1 MKRLIALSLLFTIL
15 LVQPV
20 GANDKMPAMILIHTP
35 QATLDN
41 IPEEHYYDSLELLA
55 CCIAAEAGNQSE
67 YGQRLVCDVVLNR
80 VDDADF
86 PDNIWDVIEQPNQ
99 FSVVADNRINEVEPS
114 EQVYRIVQEEL
125 KNRTNS
131 EVIYFTSG
139 NYGKYG
145 TKAFKHG
152 NHYFCG
158 K

>member
-1 MKRLIALSLLFTIL
+1 MKKIIAASLIGIMLFS
-15 LVQPV
+15 VPAQAAAMVPV
-20 GANDKMPAMILIHTP
+20 SVNEVTP
-35 QATLDN
+35 DDLA
-41 IPEEHYYDSLELLA
+41 EEHYYDSLELLA

-99 FSVVADNRINEVEPS
+99 FSVVTNNSINEVEPT
-114 EQVYRIVQEEL
+114 EQIYRIVTEEL
-125 KNRTNS
+125 ESRTNN
-131 EVIYFTSG
+131 EVIYFTAGS
-139 NYGKYG
+139 YGRYG
-145 TKAFKHG
+145 TPTFKHG